1 MDTPPVTL
9 TPVMTSDP
17 VQQSHEGSP
26 GMTGSLPRQ
35 LEGVKAAQVL
45 QQFRHRWNT
54 NEEIA
59 SILLAFSQHATWL
72 QRAVFVRPPSGRQL
86 LYNRNHVRY
95 RRDGY
100 CWKKRKDGKTIREDH
115 MKLKVQGLECIYG
128 SYVHSA
134 ILPTFHRRCYWLLQN
149 PDIVLVHYLNVP
161 YPSNAKLSIP
171 VLSIAMEKKEWTKEE
186 LTQQLR
192 PMFSGSEGENLSA
205 LDDSVQTLVQR
216 LMDNQGHFKS
226 DNGGGVPGGLKPPRF
241 TPVPIQPDPHPPRE
255 GGYDPVTS
263 TLKSET
269 FPAVIDNKQ
278 NTAVNFAQSVI
289 LNIGNLPNGQQVML
303 LTGHAGQTNRSQLS
317 LLSTHS
323 SVGHNVPNINPCLSS
338 QPVVS
343 TVPLTSRLSA
353 GSYSVPMT
361 SGHFQPH
368 GPSGACLERSASLCD
383 PQNSFDGAGMQRSHS
398 EEGHIHLQHGKRHF
412 HQFGR
417 NVGFV
422 QSVANVSPQPTT
434 IQGMTFSNSFNHC
447 QESIVNSQSSN
458 TITMETNSHNLSSEQ
473 NADTSLYQS
482 VYSQHSENEN
492 SIVNSLLDEL
502 NSELMASESNS
513 TNECKKNSFGHL
525 GDSFESL
532 QASLS
537 TMPNGELNLDQLDLI
552 DMPDLENMCND
563 ISNEIRSTNIPECNT
578 SGANL
583 TNCTQQNLQNQ
594 SAEGD
599 GRGQSTVQA
608 DAFSFCEEQA
618 KNSGTQNVSRRSSSP
633 HLPGNCHSCNC
644 HVSRSCQGQG
654 LSDCQG
660 QIKAEVGGAHTT
672 KSPITIAT
680 ITDYSPEWSYTEGQ
694 TKLLVTGPWHANT
707 GRYSVL
713 MDGKV
718 LATTLVQPGVLRC
731 FVPGHRKG
739 PVSLEVSCDGS
750 VISNNATF
758 QYHEKPRQNQSTSTH
773 QGDWFSVE
781 DPKLQ
786 EQLVY
791 KLEKIEVSLSKVP
804 DFPSIQQSLSNAKCQ
819 YEADTAMCRHIESL
833 STRLWT
839 NNDLARESSSFMG
852 LSLLH
857 IVAAL
862 GFHRCI
868 KTLISW
874 RNENSS
880 WILEYEADANSLDLN
895 SCTPL
900 MWASAR
906 GHTEA
911 AISLFTWN
919 KGPLLSSN
927 KEGNLPLMVARQ
939 HGHHSLAD
947 QLEQL
952 YMSCDKPHDLT
963 SSSSMSHD
971 IHSGSLPTCLYS
983 MPSNSFDNSHFSTE
997 MCSATPSVSTVSSTP
1012 NMNYFST
1019 ELPNST
1025 STQVSK
1031 DISPSPNDP
1040 SLTNQTTDSVSVLN
1054 ELHISIPHEDQDLS
1068 NVCKLNLH
1076 GKREHSSIQKTDQDL
1091 KNKSPYTST
1100 CKCSNSA
1107 SSIKTRAEK
1116 RHHLQKRFSVDVIS
1130 NQTLEPVHF
1139 SPSTA
1144 FQRPVREANSEPH
1157 LAGNMEH
1164 MLCRTNPMLSAG
1176 REIGSP
1182 EMLVQLEHCER
1193 HGHHCNGQSDPSSQ
1207 ITMDTDNQ
1215 SEGSN
1220 NSDIDVERVS
1230 SDDEDIRKRIL
1241 AQGEDNPQPQMV
1253 HLAKQ
1258 IIAAMPERIKSSPS
1272 RGDDIQVEE
1281 FQRERSSSYSSVHSS
1296 SPLAPSSYGEALS
1309 SYGEDSGIS
1318 TPMHDS
1324 LAFDEYRYADVYSD
1338 LGTPASSLSPDST
1351 CLHSPYSPYSFLL
1364 DSPPPTA
1371 AEFVEY
1377 FNAPAT
1383 FMEKDFSQLT
1393 LSDREQRKLYE
1404 AAKVIQSAYRQY
1416 RDKQCKQ
1423 QAKEREAAVLIQSY
1437 YRRYKQYAY
1446 YKKMTQAAVL
1456 IQSQFRSYY
1465 AQKRFKK
1472 SRDAAVVIQNQY
1484 RSYKEHERL
1493 KKGGN
1498 KSVTQRFRSHYQRKP
1513 KGAKGSRVV
1522 QIVPDTDGSQGD
1534 PSTPTEDCP
1543 HASDPTVTPGDE
1555 EEQAGEAIH
1564 DESSQGK

>member
-35 LEGVKAAQVL
+35 LEGVKAAQ
-45 QQFRHRWNT
+45 
-54 NEEIA
+54 EIA

-115 MKLKVQGLECIYG
+115 MKLKVQGLE
-128 SYVHSA
+128 
-134 ILPTFHRRCYWLLQN
+134 N

-192 PMFSGSEGENLSA
+192 PM
-205 LDDSVQTLVQR
+205 
-216 LMDNQGHFKS
+216 
-226 DNGGGVPGGLKPPRF
+226 
-241 TPVPIQPDPHPPRE
+241 
-255 GGYDPVTS
+255 
-263 TLKSET
+263 
-269 FPAVIDNKQ
+269 
-278 NTAVNFAQSVI
+278 
-289 LNIGNLPNGQQVML
+289 
-303 LTGHAGQTNRSQLS
+303 
-317 LLSTHS
+317 
-323 SVGHNVPNINPCLSS
+323 C
-338 QPVVS
+338 
-343 TVPLTSRLSA
+343 
-353 GSYSVPMT
+353 SYSVPMT

-417 NVGFV
+417 N
-422 QSVANVSPQPTT
+422 
-434 IQGMTFSNSFNHC
+434 
-447 QESIVNSQSSN
+447 ESIVNSQSSN

-618 KNSGTQNVSRRSSSP
+618 KNSGTQN
-633 HLPGNCHSCNC
+633 
-644 HVSRSCQGQG
+644 
-654 LSDCQG
+654 
-660 QIKAEVGGAHTT
+660 
-672 KSPITIAT
+672 
-680 ITDYSPEWSYTEGQ
+680 
-694 TKLLVTGPWHANT
+694 
-707 GRYSVL
+707 
-713 MDGKV
+713 
-718 LATTLVQPGVLRC
+718 
-731 FVPGHRKG
+731 
-739 PVSLEVSCDGS
+739 
-750 VISNNATF
+750 
-758 QYHEKPRQNQSTSTH
+758 YHEKPRQNQSTSTH

-791 KLEKIEVSLSKVP
+791 KLEKIEVSLSK
-804 DFPSIQQSLSNAKCQ
+804 
-819 YEADTAMCRHIESL
+819 
-833 STRLWT
+833 
-839 NNDLARESSSFMG
+839 
-852 LSLLH
+852 
-857 IVAAL
+857 
-862 GFHRCI
+862 
-868 KTLISW
+868 
-874 RNENSS
+874 
-880 WILEYEADANSLDLN
+880 
-895 SCTPL
+895 

-1176 REIGSP
+1176 REI
-1182 EMLVQLEHCER
+1182 
-1193 HGHHCNGQSDPSSQ
+1193 DPSSQ

-1309 SYGEDSGIS
+1309 S
-1318 TPMHDS
+1318 
-1324 LAFDEYRYADVYSD
+1324 YADVYSD

-1564 DESSQGK
+1564 DESSQGKLFDLN